1 MTAVEQN
8 RRLLILVNNPAVFLS
23 HRLVIAQAALA
34 AGYEVHIGPMDGAA
48 VDQIRAHGF
57 KHHVIPM
64 TRSGKNPFQELRTLF
79 ALWRLMRRLRP
90 HVVHAVT
97 IKPVL
102 YGGIAARLAGPRVG
116 RFWRSFSGLVY
127 LLTGITGWLG

>member
-1 MTAVEQN
+1 
-8 RRLLILVNNPAVFLS
+8 
-23 HRLVIAQAALA
+23 
-34 AGYEVHIGPMDGAA
+34 MDGPA

-64 TRSGKNPFQELRTLF
+64 TRSGKNPFQELRTLYE
-79 ALWRLMRRLRP
+79 LWRLMRRLRP

-102 YGGIAARLAGPRVG
+102 YGGGGARCAGAEGGPILAASSRLGYLFTRGAGG
-116 RFWRSFSGLVY
+116 RRRSALGLSC
-127 LLTGITGWLG
+127 LGLWVPPTTVSV

>member
-1 MTAVEQN
+1 
-8 RRLLILVNNPAVFLS
+8 
-23 HRLVIAQAALA
+23 
-34 AGYEVHIGPMDGAA
+34 MDGPA

-64 TRSGKNPFQELRTLF
+64 TRSGKNPFQELRKLF

-90 HVVHAVT
+90 HVVDAVT

-102 YGGIAARLAGPRVG
+102 YGGIAARLAEPRVG
-116 RFWRSFSGLVY
+116 PFLAAISGLVY
-127 LLTGITGWLG
+127 LVTRDTVWVRGMALVLDGLDLGRSVT